1 MLGRL
6 EKVNLRDVW
15 KHEAYDFS
23 TWVSKEENINLLSDT
38 VGIDIEVIETEA
50 SVGSF
55 SVDILAKDP
64 NDGSKIIIE
73 NQLER
78 TDHDHLGKI
87 ITYASGYDAKT
98 IIWIVKSVREE
109 HKKAVEWLNN
119 HLDDEINI
127 FLIKIEVWKIG
138 DSKPAPKFDLV
149 ESPNNW
155 AKVIK
160 NSPSRGK
167 ETMTD
172 AKSLQLEFWTKLVEY
187 GEDNNRP
194 LKFQTPKAKHW
205 CNSSM
210 GTSQYHLSITV
221 NSKLKELR
229 SEIYIPDNK
238 EAYHKFYDLKNEIE
252 NELGFNLEWMELP
265 NKKAS
270 RIIAVT
276 DFDINQKEEWQDA
289 EKWVFAKAEKMKE
302 IFTKYKNK

>member
-6 EKVNLRDVW
+6 EKVELRDVW

-38 VGIDIEVIETEA
+38 VKMDIEVIETEA

-73 NQLER
+73 NQLEK

-109 HKKAVEWLNN
+109 HKKAIEWLNN

-138 DSKPAPKFDLV
+138 DSKPAPKFELI

-155 AKVIK
+155 AKTIK
-160 NSPSRGK
+160 NSPNRGK

-172 AKSLQLEFWTKLVEY
+172 TRKLQMEYWSSLNEY
-187 GEDNNRP
+187 GEDNFKSLRYQSPRP
-194 LKFQTPKAKHW
+194 QRWQNFR
-205 CNSSM
+205 M
-210 GTSQYHLSITV
+210 GTSQYNLAVTLRSKNMGLGVELYIN
-221 NSKLKELR
+221 NSKD
-229 SEIYIPDNK
+229 IYFDFYNKK
-238 EAYHKFYDLKNEIE
+238 EAIE
-252 NELGFNLEWMELP
+252 KDLGFKLEWMELP
-265 NKKAS
+265 EKKAS
-270 RIIAVT
+270 RAIIHKN
-276 DFDINQKEEWQDA
+276 FDISNKENWE
-289 EKWVFAKAEKMKE
+289 ESHIWVLETLEKMKE
-302 IFTKYKNK
+302 VFTKYK

>member
-6 EKVNLRDVW
+6 EKVELRDVW

-23 TWVSKEENINLLSDT
+23 TWISKEENINLLSDT

-55 SVDILAKDP
+55 SVDILARDL
-64 NDGSKIIIE
+64 NDDSKIIIE

-98 IIWIVKSVREE
+98 IIWLVKSVREE
-109 HKKAVEWLNN
+109 HKKAIEWLNN

-155 AKVIK
+155 AKMIK
-160 NSPSRGK
+160 NSSSGIANPVTGVK
-167 ETMTD
+167 
-172 AKSLQLEFWTKLVEY
+172 ALQLEFWTKLKEY
-187 GEDNNRP
+187 GEDNYKKLSYQNPRG
-194 LKFQTPKAKHW
+194 QHW
-205 CNSSM
+205 YTFAAGSSSYAIE
-210 GTSQYHLSITV
+210 TAITTREDLLLGEIRIA
-221 NSKLKELR
+221 NSKELYFKFF
-229 SEIYIPDNK
+229 ENK
-238 EAYHKFYDLKNEIE
+238 ESIE
-252 NELGFNLEWMELP
+252 NELGYKLEWMEMP
-265 NKKAS
+265 NNKVS
-270 RIIAVT
+270 RITIKYPLILN
-276 DFDINQKEEWQDA
+276 DR
-289 EKWVFAKAEKMKE
+289 EKWEDSFPWLLEKVKSLKKVFAK
-302 IFTKYKNK
+302 YK